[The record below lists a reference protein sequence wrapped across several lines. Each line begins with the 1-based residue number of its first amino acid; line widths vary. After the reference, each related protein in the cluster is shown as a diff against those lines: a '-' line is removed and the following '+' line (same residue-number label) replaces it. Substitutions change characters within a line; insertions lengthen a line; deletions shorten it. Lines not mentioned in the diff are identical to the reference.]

1 MYLSSLVP
9 VLYVTSGKILE
20 FFFNIT
26 SKSWEVNYKYMA
38 GIRLTFKAF
47 AVRVKMLSV
56 MLTNQSH
63 EEMFLKVSIYLLNIS
78 VCFFPKGY
86 TWTKENSRRM

>member
-1 MYLSSLVP
+1 
-9 VLYVTSGKILE
+9 
-20 FFFNIT
+20 
-26 SKSWEVNYKYMA
+26 MA
-38 GIRLTFKAF
+38 GIRLTFKAS

-63 EEMFLKVSIYLLNIS
+63 EEIFFKVSIYLLKIS
-78 VCFFPKGY
+78 VCFFFPKGY